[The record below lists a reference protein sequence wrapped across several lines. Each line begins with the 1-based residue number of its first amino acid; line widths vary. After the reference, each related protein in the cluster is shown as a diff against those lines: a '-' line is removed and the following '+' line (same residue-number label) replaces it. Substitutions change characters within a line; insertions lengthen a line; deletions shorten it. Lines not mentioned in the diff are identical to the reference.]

1 MAEIRISGL
10 TAIENG
16 NNYDALKR
24 ILPEADTLQV
34 KTILKIATKT
44 GDVGTTN
51 KYHTDVPP
59 SVVFIEELLGE
70 KVSTSFLRDIE
81 SEDEDG
87 NKVTKQVLIK
97 EGFKYPEDGS
107 DCIDIT
113 KDIIDNILG
122 LKDNFS
128 LTETQIN
135 NTISFMIP
143 YINKQDQT
151 SVGKSVESMITYLQD
166 RVKGCNSTDI
176 ATKME
181 AEKVYKLLI
190 EDSINLATTE
200 FSNTRTDILQWD
212 IPTVVENFAP
222 SEDKEAYGKEG
233 YLETIEGVNVRS
245 AYYQMGR
252 ISDMINTVKYLCK
265 KSSIALGLTVEKL
278 TFNPDWKVD
287 GKIELPEDFDRFAKE
302 LKDRKFRHIYR
313 NWISKPSSKS
323 TIFAFQTE
331 ASKQKDGLVN
341 PTKYQVGY
349 TQINVSKSPNS
360 KYVKFKSVVE
370 TGKVNSHPDFV
381 IICENYPKAP
391 DISDSVAAMSYLD
404 PGTEIY
410 NAIAQQKELKK
421 EVYKLFAILNKDTER
436 KCVKKLNKSL
446 IFEESV
452 KSFNNALNRVE
463 NINCQDVEN
472 HPQLNKT
479 WLEKLIYFY
488 PTVIEDFKD
497 LFVGIMGFED
507 PSAKSEK
514 VNLDALD
521 LGTQPEV
528 QPTPQPEVQPTPQ
541 PEVAT
546 QPVSPQPEVQ
556 PTLQQPQ
563 TQMST
568 QSVEPGLGGL
578 GANLAGGLTPQ
589 A

>member
-24 ILPEADTLQV
+24 ILPEPDTLQV
-34 KTILKIATKT
+34 KTILKVATKT

-59 SVVFIEELLGE
+59 SVIFIEELLGE

-81 SEDEDG
+81 SEDKDG

-122 LKDNFS
+122 LKDNYS

-190 EDSINLATTE
+190 EDSINLAATE

-421 EVYKLFAILNKDTER
+421 EVYKLFAILNKDTEH

-479 WLEKLIYFY
+479 WLEKLTHFY
-488 PTVIEDFKD
+488 PTVIEDFKE
-497 LFVGIMGFED
+497 LFVDIMGFED
-507 PSAKSEK
+507 PSTKSEK

-521 LGTQPEV
+521 LGTQSEV
-528 QPTPQPEVQPTPQ
+528 QPQPTPQPEVSTQPITPQPTPQ
-541 PEVAT
+541 PEVST
-546 QPVSPQPEVQ
+546 QPVES
-556 PTLQQPQ
+556 
-563 TQMST
+563 
-568 QSVEPGLGGL
+568 GLGGL
-578 GANLAGGLTPQ
+578 GANLTGGLTPQ